1 MNNVILNNTFE
12 VVPFNEDID
21 MSDFYK
27 EAAERGFENNTSAHW
42 LIGCFAKERESQ
54 AWVLKY
60 KGEPVGTVAAHSFDD
75 VMGPNSYRI
84 AARTCVL
91 TNKLDDIP
99 YGEGLRGISVITK
112 HQNPTAQFLI
122 PACIEWAPSDAK
134 LYITSNENEAGT
146 QKRVHNIF
154 GPALQKLGVMTP
166 VKNVH
171 YRGTDQTVWHFDQH
185 KFYEQ
190 LNIHG
195 RWQ

>member
-1 MNNVILNNTFE
+1 MFDI
-12 VVPFNEDID
+12 VPFSEDID
-21 MSDFYK
+21 MSNFYS
-27 EAAERGFENNTSAHW
+27 EASKRGFENNTSSHW
-42 LIGCFAKERESQ
+42 LIGCFSNERESQ

-91 TNKLDDIP
+91 TDKLTGLT
-99 YGEGLRGISVITK
+99 YGNGLRGISVITK

-122 PACIEWAPSDAK
+122 PACIDWAPNDAK

-154 GPALQKLGVMTP
+154 GPALQKLKVMTP
-166 VKNVH
+166 VKEVL
-171 YRGTDQTVWHFDQH
+171 YRGTTQTVWHFDQH
-185 KFYEQ
+185 KFLEQ
-190 LNIHG
+190 LEEYG
-195 RWQ
+195 RWK